1 MEHEPAK
8 QFAERIDHLF
18 NINDIVK
25 VTGKMK
31 GSLYSYD
38 VKDNEFYSGVY
49 EVEQFLKNID
59 SKDKDL
65 SKKRNTL
72 EIVMYLTRNRL

>member
-1 MEHEPAK
+1 M
-8 QFAERIDHLF
+8 
-18 NINDIVK
+18 K

-49 EVEQFLKNID
+49 EVEQFLKNIG
-59 SKDKDL
+59 SKDEDL

-72 EIVMYLTRNRL
+72 DIVLQRRATNM